1 MNVISLRMPQ
11 SRNAN
16 NNLDNESEI
25 VLELLNVVH
34 ENSDLTQRSMAREL
48 GIALGMA
55 NTYLKRCVRKGYIKV
70 RQIPSNRYSYYL
82 TPKGFKEKSRL
93 TAEYLSSSFTFFR
106 RAKDQCL
113 ESLSYAK
120 ARGWHR
126 VALVGVGDLTEIFAL
141 CAIEHSVDLVGILD
155 SDTCKPTFAGLN
167 IAPTI
172 ADLEPLDALIITD
185 ALNPQE
191 TFDNLLESFP
201 SDRIL
206 TLPVLGIFRDAP
218 AESEQTQ

>member
-1 MNVISLRMPQ
+1 MPQ

-113 ESLSYAK
+113 ESLGYAK
-120 ARGWHR
+120 VRGWHR
-126 VALVGVGDLTEIFAL
+126 VALVGVGDLAEIFAL

-155 SDTCKPTFAGLN
+155 SRTGKPTFAGLK
-167 IAPTI
+167 IAPSI

-185 ALNPQE
+185 AVNPQE
-191 TFDNLLESFP
+191 TFDNLLKSYP

-206 TLPVLGIFRDAP
+206 TLPVLGILRDAP

>member
-1 MNVISLRMPQ
+1 MPQ
-11 SRNAN
+11 SRNTN

-113 ESLSYAK
+113 ESLGYAK
-120 ARGWHR
+120 VRGWHR
-126 VALVGVGDLTEIFAL
+126 VALVGVGDLAEIFAL

-155 SDTCKPTFAGLN
+155 SKTEKTMFTGLN

-185 ALNPQE
+185 AVNPQE

-201 SDRIL
+201 SARIL
-206 TLPVLGIFRDAP
+206 TLPVLGILRDAP

>member
-1 MNVISLRMPQ
+1 MPQ

-113 ESLSYAK
+113 ESLGYAK
-120 ARGWHR
+120 VRGWHR
-126 VALVGVGDLTEIFAL
+126 VALVGVGDLAEIFAL

-155 SDTCKPTFAGLN
+155 SKTEKPTFAGLN
-167 IAPTI
+167 IAPMI

-185 ALNPQE
+185 AVNPQE
-191 TFDNLLESFP
+191 TFDNLLASFP
-201 SDRIL
+201 SERIL
-206 TLPVLGIFRDAP
+206 TLPVLGILRDAP

>member
-1 MNVISLRMPQ
+1 MPQ
-11 SRNAN
+11 SRNTN

-113 ESLSYAK
+113 ESLGYAK
-120 ARGWHR
+120 VRGWHR
-126 VALVGVGDLTEIFAL
+126 VALVGVGDLAEIFAL

-155 SDTCKPTFAGLN
+155 SKTEKTMFTGLN

-185 ALNPQE
+185 AVNPQE

-206 TLPVLGIFRDAP
+206 TLPVLGILRDAP
-218 AESEQTQ
+218 AEAEQTQ

>member
-1 MNVISLRMPQ
+1 MYERAISKFARSFQ
-11 SRNAN
+11 S
-16 NNLDNESEI
+16 I
-25 VLELLNVVH
+25 QLLP
-34 ENSDLTQRSMAREL
+34 DAQRVQR
-48 GIALGMA
+48 
-55 NTYLKRCVRKGYIKV
+55 
-70 RQIPSNRYSYYL
+70 
-82 TPKGFKEKSRL
+82 KSRL

-113 ESLSYAK
+113 ESLGYAK
-120 ARGWHR
+120 VRGWHR
-126 VALVGVGDLTEIFAL
+126 VALVGVGDLAEIFAL

-155 SDTCKPTFAGLN
+155 SKTEKPMFAGLN

-185 ALNPQE
+185 AVNPQE

-206 TLPVLGIFRDAP
+206 TLPVLGILRDAP

>member
-1 MNVISLRMPQ
+1 MPQ

-16 NNLDNESEI
+16 KNLNNESEI

-82 TPKGFKEKSRL
+82 TPIGFKEKSRL

-113 ESLSYAK
+113 ESLRYAK

-155 SDTCKPTFAGLN
+155 SDTGKPTFVGLN

-172 ADLEPLDALIITD
+172 ADLGPLDALIITD
-185 ALNPQE
+185 AVNPQE
-191 TFDNLLESFP
+191 TFDNLLVSFP

-206 TLPVLGIFRDAP
+206 TLPVLGILRNAP
-218 AESEQTQ
+218 PESEQTQ

>member
-1 MNVISLRMPQ
+1 MPQ
-11 SRNAN
+11 SRNTN

-113 ESLSYAK
+113 ESLGYAK
-120 ARGWHR
+120 VRGWHR
-126 VALVGVGDLTEIFAL
+126 VALVGVGDLAEIFAL

-155 SDTCKPTFAGLN
+155 SKTEKTMFTGLN

-185 ALNPQE
+185 AVNPQE

-206 TLPVLGIFRDAP
+206 TLPVLGILRDAP

>member
-1 MNVISLRMPQ
+1 MPQ

-113 ESLSYAK
+113 ESLGYAK
-120 ARGWHR
+120 VRGWHR

-155 SDTCKPTFAGLN
+155 SKTEKTMFTGLN

-185 ALNPQE
+185 AVNPQE
-191 TFDNLLESFP
+191 TFDNLLASFP
-201 SDRIL
+201 SERIL
-206 TLPVLGIFRDAP
+206 TLPVLGILRDAP

>member
-1 MNVISLRMPQ
+1 MPQ

-113 ESLSYAK
+113 ESLGYAK
-120 ARGWHR
+120 VRGWHR
-126 VALVGVGDLTEIFAL
+126 VALVGVGDLAEIFAL

-155 SDTCKPTFAGLN
+155 SKTEKTMFTGLN

-185 ALNPQE
+185 AVNPQE
-191 TFDNLLESFP
+191 TFDNLSESFP

-206 TLPVLGIFRDAP
+206 TLPVLGILRDAS

>member
-1 MNVISLRMPQ
+1 MPQ
-11 SRNAN
+11 SRNTN

-113 ESLSYAK
+113 ESLGYAK
-120 ARGWHR
+120 VRGWHR
-126 VALVGVGDLTEIFAL
+126 VALVGVGDLAEIFAL

-155 SDTCKPTFAGLN
+155 IKTEKTMFTGLN

-185 ALNPQE
+185 AVNPQE

-206 TLPVLGIFRDAP
+206 TLPVLGILRDAP
-218 AESEQTQ
+218 AEAEQTQ

>member
-1 MNVISLRMPQ
+1 
-11 SRNAN
+11 
-16 NNLDNESEI
+16 
-25 VLELLNVVH
+25 
-34 ENSDLTQRSMAREL
+34 
-48 GIALGMA
+48 MA

-113 ESLSYAK
+113 ESLGYAK
-120 ARGWHR
+120 VRGWHR
-126 VALVGVGDLTEIFAL
+126 VALVGVGDLAEIFAL

-155 SDTCKPTFAGLN
+155 SKTEKTMFTGLN

-185 ALNPQE
+185 AVNPQE

-206 TLPVLGIFRDAP
+206 TPPVLGILRDAP
-218 AESEQTQ
+218 AEAEQTQ

>member
-1 MNVISLRMPQ
+1 MPQ
-11 SRNAN
+11 SRHAD

-25 VLELLNVVH
+25 VLDLLNVVH
-34 ENSDLTQRSMAREL
+34 ENSDLTQRSMASEL

-82 TPKGFKEKSRL
+82 TPKGFSEKSRL

-113 ESLSYAK
+113 ESLRYAE
-120 ARGWHR
+120 ARGWQR
-126 VALVGVGDLTEIFAL
+126 VALVGVSDLTEIFTL
-141 CAIEHSVDLVGILD
+141 CAIEHSINLVGILD
-155 SDTCKPTFAGLN
+155 SDSKKITFAGLK
-167 IAPTI
+167 IAPTYK
-172 ADLEPLDALIITD
+172 DLEPLDALIITD
-185 ALNPQE
+185 AVNPQQ
-191 TFDNLLESFP
+191 TFDRLNAEFP

-206 TLPVLGIFRDAP
+206 TIPVLGILRDAP
-218 AESEQTQ
+218 TESEPTQ

>member
-1 MNVISLRMPQ
+1 MPQ

-34 ENSDLTQRSMAREL
+34 ENNDLTQRSMAREL

-113 ESLSYAK
+113 ESLGYANV
-120 ARGWHR
+120 RGWHR
-126 VALVGVGDLTEIFAL
+126 VALVGVGDLAEIFAL

-155 SDTCKPTFAGLN
+155 SKTEKPTFAGLN
-167 IAPTI
+167 IAPMI

-185 ALNPQE
+185 AVNPQE

-206 TLPVLGIFRDAP
+206 TLPVLGILRDAP

>member
-1 MNVISLRMPQ
+1 MPQ
-11 SRNAN
+11 SRNAD

-113 ESLSYAK
+113 ESLGYAK
-120 ARGWHR
+120 VRGWHR
-126 VALVGVGDLTEIFAL
+126 VALVGVGDLAEIFAL

-155 SDTCKPTFAGLN
+155 SKTEKTMFTGLN

-185 ALNPQE
+185 AVNPQE

-206 TLPVLGIFRDAP
+206 TLPVLGILRDAP
-218 AESEQTQ
+218 SESEQTQ

>member
-1 MNVISLRMPQ
+1 MPQ

-93 TAEYLSSSFTFFR
+93 TAEYVSSSFTFFR

-113 ESLSYAK
+113 ESLKYAK
-120 ARGWHR
+120 VRGWHR

-155 SDTCKPTFAGLN
+155 SRTGKPTFAGLS

-185 ALNPQE
+185 AVNPQQ

-206 TLPVLGIFRDAP
+206 TLPVLGILRDAP

>member
-1 MNVISLRMPQ
+1 MPQ

-16 NNLDNESEI
+16 KNLDNESEI

-82 TPKGFKEKSRL
+82 TPIGFKEKSRL

-113 ESLSYAK
+113 ESLRYAK

-126 VALVGVGDLTEIFAL
+126 VALVGIGDLTEIFAL

-155 SDTCKPTFAGLN
+155 SDTGKPTFAGLN

-185 ALNPQE
+185 AVNPQE

-206 TLPVLGIFRDAP
+206 TLPVLGILRDAP